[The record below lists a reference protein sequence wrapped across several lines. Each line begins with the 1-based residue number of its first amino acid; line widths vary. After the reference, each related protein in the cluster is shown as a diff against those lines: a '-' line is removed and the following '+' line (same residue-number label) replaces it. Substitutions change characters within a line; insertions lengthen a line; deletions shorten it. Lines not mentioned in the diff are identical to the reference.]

1 MKKLLLASVALVS
14 IGTASAATFPSNT
27 TPAWKSYMAT
37 GNTAD
42 IVSSPTVAAAIGGK
56 VDATNG
62 QSLNQTLQSPTI
74 TGGTLSGTSIASVNL
89 SASTS
94 TATGGNTSR
103 TLADRANDTV
113 SVLDYGASPTAS
125 AATNGTAVTSALAAA
140 QASSQWLNF
149 PYRSAGYSISGT
161 FTNNALGYFNF
172 GGNVLSG
179 AGIGTPGTGAGTLNS
194 LYTNPYL
201 IVTGIKYELDPA
213 GQAVPAAGSANIGW
227 AIECRPNRPNSGD
240 KSTTVR
246 MVACGYI
253 GADTGT
259 GGSSGT
265 EFTMEDLNP
274 VLNISTNSGT
284 GIEQDVNFN
293 GTVNDGGVSRG
304 LFVTG
309 GGAAGNNTLSVAL
322 DIQHSAYDGTWLPWT
337 TGISIRNATNQ
348 IMQYKSTD
356 SEAGFFQEAFNVAGN
371 AIWKVDKNG
380 YNTAAGYTTSGNVTA
395 TGTISTNGGITS
407 TTTGANGINL
417 KAANADD
424 IVITA
429 ASTSDSGFA
438 MRLFSP
444 TTQTLFSLDKNGYA
458 VASGFTT
465 SGNVTAS
472 TISASSNL
480 QTSGK
485 VCLDS
490 SCTRYVYESGSKI
503 YIGNTTNGNIASF
516 DDSGN
521 MTLKG
526 TLTQS
531 GTP

>member
-1 MKKLLLASVALVS
+1 MKIRSLILATPLLVPVS
-14 IGTASAATFPSNT
+14 AWAQSA
-27 TPAWKSYMAT
+27 PAWKSYQDT
-37 GNTAD
+37 GNPAD
-42 IVSSPTVAAAIGGK
+42 MVKSTQVASWLGLK
-56 VDATNG
+56 VDVTG
-62 QSLNQTLQSPTI
+62 GSSTNQTITNATI
-74 TGGTLSGTSIASVNL
+74 NGGTLSGVSI
-89 SASTS
+89 SAINVSSSTS

-103 TLADRANDTV
+103 TLADRANDNV
-113 SVLDYGASPTAS
+113 SILDYGASSSAS
-125 AATNGTAVTSALAAA
+125 GTTNGTAVTNAIAAA
-140 QASSQWLNF
+140 QASSQWVNF
-149 PYRSAGYSISGT
+149 PYRSGGYAITGT
-161 FTNNALGYFNF
+161 FTDDALGYFNF
-172 GGNVLSG
+172 GGNALSG
-179 AGIGTPGTGAGTLNS
+179 TGIGTPGSGAGTLNS

-213 GQAVPAAGSANIGW
+213 GQAVPATGSANIGW
-227 AIECRPNRPNSGD
+227 AIECKPNRPNSGD
-240 KSTTVR
+240 KSTTAR

-259 GGSSGT
+259 GGASGT
-265 EFTMEDLNP
+265 QFTMEDLNP
-274 VLNISTNSGT
+274 VLNLNTNAGT

-293 GTVNDGGVSRG
+293 GTVADGEVSRG
-304 LFVTG
+304 LFITG
-309 GGAAGNNTLSVAL
+309 GGAAGNNTLSVAM
-322 DIQHSAYDGTWLPWT
+322 DIQHSDYSGGWLPWT

-356 SEAGFFQEAFNVAGN
+356 SEAGFFQEAFNVAGT

-380 YNTAAGYTTSGNVTA
+380 YNTAAGYTTSGNVSA
-395 TGTISTNGGITS
+395 TGSVTSYGGITS
-407 TTTGANGINL
+407 TTSGVNGINL

-424 IVITA
+424 IVVTA

-444 TTQTLFSLDKNGYA
+444 SAATLFSLDKNGYA
-458 VASGFTT
+458 IAAGYTT
-465 SGNVTAS
+465 AGNVSGS

-490 SCTRYVYESGSKI
+490 SCTRYVYESSGKV
-503 YIGNTTNGNIASF
+503 YIGNSSAGNLASI